1 MEQVHIGKTDLV
13 VSRTGFGALPIQRIS
28 EKEAVSL
35 LRKAYNNGIS
45 FYDTARSYSD
55 SEEKIGAALSGVRQ
69 KVIIATKTAAKT
81 KDDLFKDLS
90 VSLKK
95 LKTDYVDILQL
106 HNPDTLPDFAD
117 PESSYSGLLEARK
130 KGMVRYLGLTNHKLD
145 LAIKAVRSCLY
156 DTVQFPLNT
165 LSSES
170 ELEIIKICKNADC
183 GLIAMKAMSGGL
195 IKMAA
200 SAFAFLRQ
208 FDNVIPVWGIQKE
221 VELDELLCYE
231 KEPPYLNDKMWQ
243 IIENDREEL
252 AGQFCRGCGYCLP
265 CSAGI
270 DIPWT
275 ARMSLLLRR
284 APSQNFNNSYWKEK
298 METIKNC
305 TGCDNCKAR
314 CPYGLNVPQLLKEN
328 LEDYEGFFR

>member
-1 MEQVHIGKTDLV
+1 MEKVYIGKTGLV

-35 LRKAYNNGIS
+35 LRKAYDNGID

-81 KDDLFKDLS
+81 KDDLFKDLA

-106 HNPDTLPDFAD
+106 HNPDTLPDPAD
-117 PESSYSGLLEARK
+117 PKSSYSGLLEARK
-130 KGMVRYLGLTNHKLD
+130 KGLVRYLGLTNHKLE
-145 LAIKAVRSCLY
+145 LATEAVRSCLY

-195 IKMAA
+195 IKNAS

-221 VELDELLCYE
+221 AELDEFLYYE
-231 KEPPYLNDKMWQ
+231 KEPPCLNDMMWQ
-243 IIENDREEL
+243 IIQNDRKEL
-252 AGQFCRGCGYCLP
+252 AGQFCRGCGYCMP

-270 DIPWT
+270 DIPWA

-305 TGCDNCKAR
+305 TECGNCKQK
-314 CPYGLNVPQLLKEN
+314 CPYNLNIPELLKEN
-328 LEDYEGFFR
+328 LEDYERFFR